1 MKTLRDELAM
11 AALAGIMAAH
21 ANTHHTLEESVRRAY
36 AVADTALL
44 VREETPNKK
53 PGA

>member
-11 AALAGIMAAH
+11 AALTGIMADN
-21 ANTHHTLEESVRRAY
+21 ANKHYTLEESVRRAY